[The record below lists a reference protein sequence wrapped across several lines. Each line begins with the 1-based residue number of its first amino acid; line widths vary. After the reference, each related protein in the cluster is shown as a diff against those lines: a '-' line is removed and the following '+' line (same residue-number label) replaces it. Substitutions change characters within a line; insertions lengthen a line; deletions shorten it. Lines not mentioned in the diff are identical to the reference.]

1 VICEELRQQLPD
13 YTLGTL
19 SETEMMA
26 ARRHLRGCASCRIEA
41 SQLDE
46 GVALFASAAHAA
58 DPPAALRDRIMGA
71 LSEEWSEAP
80 VSTRGRKYRASFGLA
95 GMAAAVVLLA
105 GALAWAGIAQSN
117 ASRFREDAVS
127 YRQFL
132 QALGGRDVRVATL
145 TSQTGSVVEGSAIL
159 YDSDH
164 GQSWALVIVR
174 APGITD
180 PMDVTLFAADGRS
193 IKLKFPLQPDAE
205 GDASDWMVTASDI
218 SAYAT
223 IRITDVATG
232 RLIAQGIAINQDG

>member
-1 VICEELRQQLPD
+1 VTCEELRQQLPD
-13 YTLGTL
+13 FTLGTL

-58 DPPAALRDRIMGA
+58 DPPPELHDRIMGA
-71 LSEEWSEAP
+71 LAEEWSDVP
-80 VSTRGRKYRASFGLA
+80 VAGASRHRFSVGWA
-95 GMAAAVVLLA
+95 GIAAAIVLLA
-105 GALAWAGIAQSN
+105 GALVWAGVAQGN
-117 ASRFREDAVS
+117 AWRFREDAVS

-145 TSQTGSVVEGSAIL
+145 TSQTGSAIEGSAVL

-193 IKLKFPLQPDAE
+193 IKLKFPLEPDAE

-232 RLIAQGIAINQDG
+232 RLIAQGIAINHDG